1 MTDLLRPSHY
11 NAFHRIEPV
20 RPRGHT
26 TVADVVGP
34 ICESGDFLAL
44 DRQIDDA
51 EPGDLLAVQSTGAYG
66 FVMSSN
72 YNSRPKAAEVLVDG
86 DRFAVITERESYEDL
101 VRNERVSPSWR
112 ND

>member
-1 MTDLLRPSHY
+1 MKPTGR
-11 NAFHRIEPV
+11 
-20 RPRGHT
+20 T

-51 EPGDLLAVQSTGAYG
+51 APGDLLAVQSTGAYG

-72 YNSRPKAAEVLVDG
+72 YNSRPRPAEVLVEG
-86 DRFAVITERESYEDL
+86 DRFAVITRRESYDDL
-101 VRNERVSPSWR
+101 TRNEVPVPDWR
-112 ND
+112 SE